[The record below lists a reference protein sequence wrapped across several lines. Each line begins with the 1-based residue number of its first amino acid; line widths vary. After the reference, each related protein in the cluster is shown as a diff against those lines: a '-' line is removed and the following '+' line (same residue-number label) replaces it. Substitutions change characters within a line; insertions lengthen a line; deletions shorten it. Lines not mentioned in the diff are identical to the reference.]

1 MPKQLPLDLL
11 QRVTSEL
18 ERVVGGVSIE
28 ELTQSLAHAVSRRS
42 LQRRLAEWVTAG
54 LLRAEG
60 ARKGRRYFLPKPN
73 NVGAP
78 PEEVKPT
85 TSGEIY
91 LPTSHDGR
99 EIREWVNRPIV
110 DRPPV
115 GYQPEF
121 LDRYQPNVTAYL
133 PETLTRHLRSLG
145 ESNTGRQPAGT
156 YARSILERLLID
168 LSWSSSRL
176 EGNTYSLL
184 DTQQLIRAGSPAPGK
199 DPKETQM
206 ILNHKA
212 AIELLVG
219 SAEEIGVNRFT
230 LLNLHAL
237 LADNL
242 LDDPLTAGRLRETPI
257 AIGASTYLPTA
268 IPQLIESQ
276 FTALLN
282 KASAIENPFEQS
294 FFLMVQLPYLQPFV
308 DVNKRVSRLAANISL
323 IKTNLIPLSFI
334 DVPVKAYVDGL
345 IGVYELNRVEL
356 LRDIFAWAYE
366 RSSRQYKTIRESLP
380 EPDPFKLQYRSAL
393 IEVVSQIVRQGLQP
407 SRENIEKLAAPLLPS
422 ADLSKLIDLVATELT
437 NLHEGSIA
445 RFRLR
450 PSEWKEWQE
459 SRGAH

>member
-1 MPKQLPLDLL
+1 
-11 QRVTSEL
+11 
-18 ERVVGGVSIE
+18 
-28 ELTQSLAHAVSRRS
+28 
-42 LQRRLAEWVTAG
+42 
-54 LLRAEG
+54 
-60 ARKGRRYFLPKPN
+60 
-73 NVGAP
+73 
-78 PEEVKPT
+78 
-85 TSGEIY
+85 
-91 LPTSHDGR
+91 
-99 EIREWVNRPIV
+99 
-110 DRPPV
+110 
-115 GYQPEF
+115 
-121 LDRYQPNVTAYL
+121 
-133 PETLTRHLRSLG
+133 
-145 ESNTGRQPAGT
+145 
-156 YARSILERLLID
+156 
-168 LSWSSSRL
+168 
-176 EGNTYSLL
+176 LL
-184 DTQQLIRAGSPAPGK
+184 DTQELIRAGSPAPGK

-242 LDDPLTAGRLRETPI
+242 LDDPRTAGRLRETPI

-282 KASAIENPFEQS
+282 KASSIENPFEQS

-334 DVPVKAYVDGL
+334 DVPVKAYIDGL

-356 LRDIFAWAYE
+356 LRDVFSWAYE

-393 IEVVSQIVRQGLQP
+393 IEVVSQIVRQGLLPTQK
-407 SRENIEKLAAPLLPS
+407 NIEMLAAPVVPLS
-422 ADLSKLIDLVATELT
+422 DLSKFIELVATELT
-437 NLHEGSIA
+437 GLHEGNIA

-450 PSEWKEWQE
+450 PSEWKKWQE
-459 SRGAH
+459 AHGAH

>member
-1 MPKQLPLDLL
+1 MPKQLPKDLL
-11 QRVTSEL
+11 QRVIVAL
-18 ERVVGGVSIE
+18 VRAVDGLSIE
-28 ELTQSLAHAVSRRS
+28 ELTQSLAPAISRRS
-42 LQRRLAEWVTAG
+42 LQRRLAEWVAAG
-54 LLRAEG
+54 VLRAEG
-60 ARKGRRYFLPKPN
+60 ARKGRRYVLSKSN
-73 NVGAP
+73 NVSAP
-78 PEEVKPT
+78 LEEVKPT
-85 TSGEIY
+85 TSGETY
-91 LPTSHDGR
+91 VPTSHDGR
-99 EIREWVNRPIV
+99 EIREWVDRPIV

-115 GYQPEF
+115 GYQLEF

-145 ESNTGRQPAGT
+145 ESNTDRQPAGT

-184 DTQQLIRAGSPAPGK
+184 DTQELIRAGSPAPGK

-206 ILNHKA
+206 ILNHRV
-212 AIELLVG
+212 AIELLVE

-242 LDDPLTAGRLRETPI
+242 LDDPRTAGRLRETPI

-268 IPQLIESQ
+268 IPQLVENQ
-276 FTALLN
+276 FITLLN

-334 DVPVKAYVDGL
+334 DVPVKAYIDGL

-356 LRDIFAWAYE
+356 LRDVFAWAYE

-380 EPDPFKLQYRSAL
+380 EPDPFRLQYRSAL
-393 IEVVSQIVRQGLQP
+393 IELVSQIVRQGLQP
-407 SRENIEKLAAPLLPS
+407 SQKSIEMLAAPLVSPS
-422 ADLSKLIDLVATELT
+422 DLSKFTELVGTELT
-437 NLHEGSIA
+437 NLHEGNIA

-450 PSEWKEWQE
+450 PSEWKKWRNE
-459 SRGAH
+459 RGED